1 MLENSPKHS
10 DLATLE
16 KPGKPGALP
25 GTRRWRRYRLDV
37 PIRVIVDTPDK
48 TKICD
53 GRGNELSEGEMALT
67 AGVELSPGHDIGIE
81 FTPPYSCVPIRV
93 RGVVRNR
100 TGYRYGVEFLMQT
113 NEESAEVNRLRMML
127 QTLSPPA

>member
-1 MLENSPKHS
+1 M
-10 DLATLE
+10 
-16 KPGKPGALP
+16 
-25 GTRRWRRYRLDV
+25 
-37 PIRVIVDTPDK
+37 IVDTPDK

-127 QTLSPPA
+127 QTLSPPAR